1 MSTSSRRWEA
11 NPLGVAVASAAWRR
25 RPVATT
31 PGDYVS
37 EAAGPRDPRA
47 HGHARVDLQGGAV
60 ARLCGNQIYGACVH
74 PTRRQRISTPR
85 SRARDLS
92 LAPCARHA
100 KAFAPSRAHVD
111 ERLRQTGLDNV
122 LDEGDD
128 AAPGFRDGA
137 SATAAGCA
145 LFVALW
151 AWVAGSDPST
161 VAARAVATLIVAALA
176 ARLRA
181 APPTASV
188 EACFYAVHEAPQGAE
203 CASPM
208 VYRRAA
214 RLGRGRPRGLRAAG
228 RPEPPPRLAGAA
240 PARGLRG
247 PRGLARALDDGDD
260 AGRADAALIITS

>member
-1 MSTSSRRWEA
+1 MI
-11 NPLGVAVASAAWRR
+11 P
-25 RPVATT
+25 
-31 PGDYVS
+31 
-37 EAAGPRDPRA
+37 
-47 HGHARVDLQGGAV
+47 H
-60 ARLCGNQIYGACVH
+60 
-74 PTRRQRISTPR
+74 R

-145 LFVALW
+145 LVVALW

-176 ARLRA
+176 SRLRA

-188 EACFYAVHEAPQGAE
+188 EACFYAVHESPQGAE

-214 RLGRGRPRGLRAAG
+214 RLAADARAAS
-228 RPEPPPRLAGAA
+228 
-240 PARGLRG
+240 G
-247 PRGLARALDDGDD
+247 PRGVQRGLLISPRERRGDSEDHADQYADSPERETTATTRDG
-260 AGRADAALIITS
+260 LTLL